1 MKTRRS
7 LALAL
12 ATLAAVGVFAVGSMP
27 SAQAAP
33 QDDLVAVVGAA
44 GRTGVPVVEQLVAR
58 GYKVRALV
66 RDVEAARA
74 KLPAG
79 VELVAADV
87 RDVKTLAPALK
98 GAKYV
103 ISTIGAGGG
112 PKADPTNGARE
123 IDHLGVANLA
133 TVSKSAGVKQF
144 VLVSSSS
151 VTKAAENPMAFMR
164 PILAAKFEG
173 EQALRASGVPYTIV
187 RPGGLSDD
195 PGGKLAV
202 AFGQGDTAAGRIPRA
217 DVATACI
224 ESLGRATALGRTFEI
239 VSAKDAAP
247 TDWAKSFGALKA
259 EAAPA
264 AGH

>member
-1 MKTRRS
+1 MKTRRY
-7 LALAL
+7 LV
-12 ATLAAVGVFAVGSMP
+12 LAAVAAAGVFAAGSMP

-33 QDDLVAVVGAA
+33 KDDLVAVVGAA

-66 RDVEAARA
+66 RDVAAA
-74 KLPAG
+74 QGKLPAG

-87 RDVKTLAPALK
+87 RDPNSLAPALK

-112 PKADPTNGARE
+112 PKADPTNGPRE

-133 TVSKSAGVKQF
+133 KVSKAAGVKQL

-151 VTKAAENPMAFMR
+151 VTKAAENPTPFMR

-173 EQALRASGVPYTIV
+173 EQALRASGVPYTVV

-202 AFGQGDTAAGRIPRA
+202 TFSQGDTTTGRIPRA

-224 ESLGRATALGRTFEI
+224 EALGRAAALGRTVEI
-239 VSAKDAAP
+239 FSAKDAAP
-247 TDWAKSFGALKA
+247 TDWAKSFGALQA
-259 EAAPA
+259 DVAPA
-264 AGH
+264 AGN

>member
-1 MKTRRS
+1 MTTRRS
-7 LALAL
+7 LLL
-12 ATLAAVGVFAVGSMP
+12 ATLAAFGAVVAGEMP
-27 SAQAAP
+27 AAQAAP
-33 QDDLVAVVGAA
+33 KDELVAVVGAT

-58 GYKVRALV
+58 GYKVRAMV
-66 RDVEAARA
+66 RDAAA
-74 KLPAG
+74 AKGKLPAG
-79 VELVAADV
+79 VEVVVADV
-87 RDVKTLAPALK
+87 RDPNTLAPALK

-123 IDHLGVANLA
+123 IDNLGVANLA
-133 TVSKSAGVKQF
+133 KAAKTAGVKQF

-173 EQALRASGVPYTIV
+173 EQALRASGVPYSIV
-187 RPGGLSDD
+187 RPGGLSDE
-195 PGGKLAV
+195 PGGKLGV
-202 AFGQGDTAAGRIPRA
+202 AFSQGDTAAGRIPRA

-224 ESLGRATALGRTFEI
+224 EALGRAAALGRTVEI

-247 TDWAKSFGALKA
+247 TNWTAAFAALKA
-259 EAAPA
+259 DGVAPA
-264 AGH
+264 AH

>member
-1 MKTRRS
+1 MTTRRS
-7 LALAL
+7 LV
-12 ATLAAVGVFAVGSMP
+12 LAAAAAVAFGVLAAGALP
-27 SAQAAP
+27 LAQAAP
-33 QDDLVAVVGAA
+33 KDDLVAVVGAT

-58 GYKVRALV
+58 GYQVRALV
-66 RDVEAARA
+66 RDAAAARA

-79 VELVAADV
+79 VAVVVADV
-87 RDVKTLAPALK
+87 RDPNTLAPALK

-103 ISTIGAGGG
+103 ISTIGA
-112 PKADPTNGARE
+112 KADPTNGPRE

-133 TVSKSAGVKQF
+133 TASRAAGVQQL

-187 RPGGLSDD
+187 RPGGLSEE

-202 AFGQGDTAAGRIPRA
+202 SFSQGDTTTGRIPRA

-224 ESLGRATALGRTFEI
+224 EALGRRAALGRTVEI
-239 VSAKDAAP
+239 FSSKDAAP
-247 TDWAKSFGALKA
+247 TDWAKSFAALKA
-259 EAAPA
+259 DAAPTQ
-264 AGH
+264 GN

>member
-1 MKTRRS
+1 MTTRRS
-7 LALAL
+7 LVLS
-12 ATLAAVGVFAVGSMP
+12 TLASFGVLAAGAMP
-27 SAQAAP
+27 LVQAAP
-33 QDDLVAVVGAA
+33 KDDLVAVVGAT

-66 RDVEAARA
+66 RDAAAAKA

-79 VELVAADV
+79 VEIVVADV
-87 RDVKTLAPALK
+87 RDPNTLAPALK
-98 GAKYV
+98 GVKYV

-133 TVSKSAGVKQF
+133 TVSKAAGVKQL

-173 EQALRASGVPYTIV
+173 EQALRSSGVPYTIV

-195 PGGKLAV
+195 AGGKFAV
-202 AFGQGDTAAGRIPRA
+202 TFAQGDTTAGRIPRA

-224 ESLGRATALGRTFEI
+224 EALGRRSALGRTVEI
-239 VSAKDAAP
+239 FSSSDAAA
-247 TDWAKSFGALKA
+247 TDWAKAFKALKPD
-259 EAAPA
+259 AAA
-264 AGH
+264 TAKH